1 MKTFNLTI
9 SRGEFQG
16 EFFTISKTPSLVG
29 RSDKA
34 ARLHPE
40 IDLTKADSAAKV
52 SRRHA
57 NLYILETGVEVE
69 DLGSLNGS
77 SILHNGTLSQ
87 IPSGERAIAKVG
99 DEIIFGEVVLKLS
112 EA

>member
-1 MKTFNLTI
+1 MKTFTLTI
-9 SRGEFQG
+9 SRGEYLG
-16 EFFTISKTPSLVG
+16 ESFTISQSPSLVG
-29 RSDKA
+29 RADKA

-57 NLYILETGVEVE
+57 NLYLLETGIEVE

-77 SILHNGTLSQ
+77 SILHDGALFQ
-87 IPSGERAIAKVG
+87 IPSGERAIAKPG
-99 DEIIFGEVVLKLS
+99 DEIIFGEVVLKVS
-112 EA
+112 VA

>member
-1 MKTFNLTI
+1 MKTYSLII

-16 EFFTISKTPSLVG
+16 ESFILSKSPSLVG
-29 RSDKA
+29 RADKA
-34 ARLHPE
+34 AKLHPE

-57 NLYILETGVEVE
+57 NLYLLETGVEVE

-77 SILHNGTLSQ
+77 SILHNGSLFQ
-87 IPSGERAIAKVG
+87 IPSGERAIAKPG
-99 DEIIFGEVVLKLS
+99 DEIVFGEVVLKLS
-112 EA
+112 TD